1 MATPTKK
8 QLSARHV
15 RRLRTLR
22 KQALELAGQWEEID
36 QFCANRLVELAD
48 QVEKCAV
55 DLMFSLTFPVRLEE
69 LHTMA
74 RAIRIASESAL
85 VAD

>member
-15 RRLRTLR
+15 RRLRTFR
-22 KQALELAGQWEEID
+22 KKALELAEQWEEVD

-48 QVEKCAV
+48 QVEECAV
-55 DLMFSLTFPVRLEE
+55 DLIDDEKLGGDE
-69 LHTMA
+69 
-74 RAIRIASESAL
+74 
-85 VAD
+85 

>member
-15 RRLRTLR
+15 RRLRTFR
-22 KQALELAGQWEEID
+22 KQALELAEQWEEVD

-48 QVEKCAV
+48 QVEECAV
-55 DLMFSLTFPVRLEE
+55 DLIDDDQPGD
-69 LHTMA
+69 A
-74 RAIRIASESAL
+74 A
-85 VAD
+85 

>member
-15 RRLRTLR
+15 RRLRTFR
-22 KQALELAGQWEEID
+22 KQALELAEQWKEID

-48 QVEKCAV
+48 QVEECAV
-55 DLMFSLTFPVRLEE
+55 DLIDDDKFGDDE
-69 LHTMA
+69 
-74 RAIRIASESAL
+74 
-85 VAD
+85 